1 MTYAGFDFSTFFQG
15 VMKQDWWPGKENS
28 YFWGPYV
35 RPYEN
40 FYPKSIESMSWT
52 QENPNAYFP
61 RLAADASNQ
70 GNAYEGAQLSVY
82 SDKYLQNAAYVRLKN
97 ITIGYTLP
105 TQICRKIK
113 FLKSVRMYVSGENI
127 LTFSPLYKHNPDRTV
142 DPEQL
147 GDGNSYPFS
156 KTFAFGFDI
165 KF

>member
-1 MTYAGFDFSTFFQG
+1 M
-15 VMKQDWWPGKENS
+15 
-28 YFWGPYV
+28 
-35 RPYEN
+35 
-40 FYPKSIESMSWT
+40 
-52 QENPNAYFP
+52 
-61 RLAADASNQ
+61 AADASNQ
-70 GNAYEGAQLSVY
+70 GNAYEGAQLSVH

-113 FLKSVRMYVSGENI
+113 FLKSVRFYVSGENI